1 MNIQKKM
8 TKKEFRNN
16 ADAVLM
22 NLNLE
27 VLPFKDGDEGEKKI
41 RISKAEINPLYFC
54 RVYLPHYFNHPPATF
69 HYELI
74 KHLENGSEQY

>member
-8 TKKEFRNN
+8 TKKDFRNN

-27 VLPFKDGDEGEKKI
+27 VLPFTDEHEGLQESRK
-41 RISKAEINPLYFC
+41 RRAEQ
-54 RVYLPHYFNHPPATF
+54 RSYLFLPSLSTTLF
-69 HYELI
+69 
-74 KHLENGSEQY
+74 

>member
-27 VLPFKDGDEGEKKI
+27 VMPFNDADDGG
-41 RISKAEINPLYFC
+41 N
-54 RVYLPHYFNHPPATF
+54 
-69 HYELI
+69 
-74 KHLENGSEQY
+74 ENSEY

>member
-27 VLPFKDGDEGEKKI
+27 VLPFNDVDEDQQK
-41 RISKAEINPLYFC
+41 RRVSKAEKDPLYFC
-54 RVYLPHYFNHPPATF
+54 RKYLPHYFNHSACN
-69 HYELI
+69 L
-74 KHLENGSEQY
+74 SS